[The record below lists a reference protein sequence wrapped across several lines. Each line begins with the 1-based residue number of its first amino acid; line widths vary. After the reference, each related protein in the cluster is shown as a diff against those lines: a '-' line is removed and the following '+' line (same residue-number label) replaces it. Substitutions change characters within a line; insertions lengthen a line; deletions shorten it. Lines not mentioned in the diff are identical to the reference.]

1 MKRQALKEGKANRQQ
16 GTVLAVA
23 LILLVILTLAGLAA
37 MQGVSVQERMT
48 VSQVQMQGS
57 FLDSEQL
64 VWDAA
69 ACIRA
74 QYWDDEDDQ
83 FRSPLPDTKTV
94 VDTCGSP
101 TGSPRALVVWDDSV
115 NPHRYN
121 ISAAREFSGT
131 GAVTPVAMQVL
142 TPGSLGEDDTFVPL
156 PRVAP
161 YVCFGPNCQ
170 FTAASG
176 RSSSSADGTN
186 RASPDWHES
195 DFNCGARGS
204 GRPAV
209 ASEGGVVPGV
219 VMPDG
224 DMIGAY
230 DEATESPSKPP
241 APDLVGDPP
250 AIISEQ
256 DWIDN
261 GYDSLIGSDHNARK
275 AYVDKQIDNVL
286 EGLDEPNEGTR
297 QLAEGERGVFVA
309 KPGHTITLS
318 SGEDAAAFGTI
329 ILDGG
334 TLELN
339 GNQCFSGVVLFRNGG
354 RVTSASGTPAV
365 LGSVVG
371 YAPDDETDIIDPRLN
386 GTPSFYFSATAIED
400 AEDALSEE
408 LGPGFVF
415 ELIQWRAPAGVL

>member
-1 MKRQALKEGKANRQQ
+1 MKWQALIEGKANRQQ

-23 LILLVILTLAGLAA
+23 LILLVVLTLAGLAA
-37 MQGVSVQERMT
+37 MQGVSLQERMT

-74 QYWDDEDDQ
+74 QYWDDEDDR
-83 FRSPLPDTKTV
+83 FRSPLPDTQTV
-94 VDTCGSP
+94 INTCGSP
-101 TGSPRALVVWDDSV
+101 TGDPLALVVWDDSV

-121 ISAAREFSGT
+121 ILADRQFRGT
-131 GAVTPVAMQVL
+131 GAVTPIAMQVL
-142 TPGSLGEDDTFVPL
+142 TPGSLGADDTFSPL
-156 PRVAP
+156 PRLAP
-161 YVCFGPNCQ
+161 YVCFGRNCE

-186 RASPDWHES
+186 RASPDWQEN

-209 ASEGGVVPGV
+209 ATEGGIVPGV
-219 VMPDG
+219 IMPEG
-224 DMIGAY
+224 DIIGEY
-230 DEATESPSKPP
+230 SQDTESSSPP
-241 APDLVGDPP
+241 VPDLVGDPP
-250 AIISEQ
+250 AITSEAAWQ
-256 DWIDN
+256 AYQPDITDYKEYIDN
-261 GYDSLIGSDHNARK
+261 LIDP
-275 AYVDKQIDNVL
+275 VL
-286 EGLDEPNEGTR
+286 AGLDETNEGTR
-297 QLAEGERGVFVA
+297 QLAAGQRGVFVA
-309 KPGHTITLS
+309 KPGQTITLS
-318 SGEDAAAFGTI
+318 SGADAAAFGTI

-339 GNQCFSGVVLFRNGG
+339 GNQCFAGVVLFRNGG

-371 YAPDDETDIIDPRLN
+371 YAPADEADILNPRLN
-386 GTPSFYFSATAIED
+386 GTPSFYYSSTAIED
-400 AEDALSEE
+400 AEGALAEE

-415 ELIQWRAPAGVL
+415 ELLQWRSPLRGF